1 MNELLDNA
9 TLIVHAKNVNE
20 IEDDPFAVGCDRA
33 NRGLRKLTDEC
44 TFNPRLA
51 SNIVSLCYDDSAAD
65 RSVVECWTQ

>member
-9 TLIVHAKNVNE
+9 TLIVHAKMLMRSKTILLPLVR
-20 IEDDPFAVGCDRA
+20 PA
-33 NRGLRKLTDEC
+33 NRDCVTHGRI